1 MALTTVFR
9 VADWESPIRVNG
21 NRTEGRFH
29 RPGQI
34 TQYFTLHPL
43 GAWAELV
50 RREQPSVG
58 RLAEFRHRLWAARVD
73 LTNAVHIE
81 WSSARR
87 WGITPEAL
95 VDDEYAPCQAL
106 ADRLRRRDAT
116 TVVVPNAAM
125 PGTRTV
131 VVFGARVAM
140 AYTEEP
146 IDDVDLPC
154 ALVAEDATVPPS
166 VLPLVRHVGT
176 AHAELAAW
184 RRRGRFEFVE
194 PVP

>member
-9 VADWESPIRVNG
+9 VADWESALRVNG
-21 NRTEGRFH
+21 NRSEGRYH
-29 RPGQI
+29 RPGEI
-34 TQYFTLHPL
+34 TQYFTMHPL
-43 GAWAELV
+43 GAWAEFV
-50 RREQPSVG
+50 RREQPSAG

-87 WGITPEAL
+87 WGTRPEAL

-106 ADRLRRRDAT
+106 ADRLRRRGT
-116 TVVVPNAAM
+116 TAIVVPNAAL

-131 VVFGARVAM
+131 AVFGPCVAT

-146 IDDVDLPC
+146 IDDLDVPC

-166 VLPLVRHVGT
+166 VLPLVRHLGT
-176 AHAELAAW
+176 PHAELAAW
-184 RRRGRFEFVE
+184 RQRRKFEFVE
-194 PVP
+194 PMP